1 MGFRSVYQSHSS
13 GRSGKVSKGNHV
25 KGAVMMGES
34 SRKKRTKTISSKR
47 VAAAAKQIVKKK
59 KAAVKPVKSVRA
71 KKASVQKNKRT
82 ASSRARKKN
91 SVILSIGAI
100 KPESY
105 EPPVPKISAE
115 NTKENV
121 EKAKYSPAP
130 VMQKL
135 SGAREFE
142 LPWGYNESR
151 ITVMVR
157 DPHWLHSYWEL
168 PEWKLDE
175 MKSLMGHGVFSRS
188 KRIIRVY
195 DVTGKK
201 FTGLNANRSFD
212 IEVGGDSRNWYVNTG
227 EPDRSYCIDLGYLTP
242 EGKFYVAARS
252 NIVTTPPD
260 GMSDV
265 IDEEWLTI
273 DWERIYAMSGGFGIG
288 RSSGEIRELLKR
300 RLKEEL
306 SSGAVSSWGSDFL
319 RPAPKE
325 KDFWLVVNTELIV
338 YGATEPDAKVTMQG
352 LPIKLRPDGTFSMRF
367 ALPDGRQEIPVVAV
381 NKDGDMRRQISPAVE
396 KRTK

>member
-1 MGFRSVYQSHSS
+1 MV
-13 GRSGKVSKGNHV
+13 
-25 KGAVMMGES
+25 ES
-34 SRKKRTKTISSKR
+34 SRKKRTGTRTAVSKK
-47 VAAAAKQIVKKK
+47 VAEAAKQIVKKK
-59 KAAVKPVKSVRA
+59 KAAVKPVRA
-71 KKASVQKNKRT
+71 KKVKKKRVVRAAKTPKKPSVVL
-82 ASSRARKKN
+82 
-91 SVILSIGAI
+91 VIDDI
-100 KPESY
+100 KPAQS
-105 EPPVPKISAE
+105 EPPLNARTE
-115 NTKENV
+115 TTQENV
-121 EKAKYSPAP
+121 ERAKYSPAP

-135 SGAREFE
+135 SGGMSFE

-168 PEWKLDE
+168 PDWKLDE
-175 MKSLMGHGVFSRS
+175 MRSTIGHSVFSRS

-201 FTGLNANRSFD
+201 FTGLNANKSFD
-212 IEVGGDSRNWYVNTG
+212 IEVGAEPRNWYINTG
-227 EPDRSYCIDLGYLTP
+227 EPNRSYCVDIGYLTP

-252 NIVTTPPD
+252 NIVSTPPD
-260 GMSDV
+260 SMSDV

-288 RSSGEIRELLKR
+288 RSSGEIKELLKK

-319 RPAPKE
+319 RPAPKQ

-338 YGATEPDAKVTMQG
+338 YGATEPDARVTMQG

-381 NKDGDMRRQISPAVE
+381 NKDGDMKRQITPSVE

>member
-1 MGFRSVYQSHSS
+1 
-13 GRSGKVSKGNHV
+13 
-25 KGAVMMGES
+25 MGES
-34 SRKKRTKTISSKR
+34 SKKKRTTVKSAHSKK
-47 VAAAAKQIVKKK
+47 VSAAARLILKKK
-59 KAAVKPVKSVRA
+59 KAAVKPVKKSVKKTAKTPA
-71 KKASVQKNKRT
+71 KKTSSPRAASKR
-82 ASSRARKKN
+82 
-91 SVILSIGAI
+91 SVVMKIGSI
-100 KPESY
+100 KPAPY
-105 EPPVPKISAE
+105 EPPSPAASVLNI
-115 NTKENV
+115 KEDV
-121 EKAKYSPAP
+121 EKAKFSPAP
-130 VMQKL
+130 VIQKL
-135 SGAREFE
+135 AEGRSFE

-157 DPHWLHSYWEL
+157 DPLWLHSYWEL
-168 PEWKLDE
+168 PDWKIDDL
-175 MKSLMGHGVFSRS
+175 KSSMGHGVFARS

-201 FTGLNANRSFD
+201 FSGLNANKSFD
-212 IEVGGDSRNWYVNTG
+212 IEVGTEARSWYVNTG

-252 NIVTTPPD
+252 NIVKTPPD

-325 KDFWLVVNTELIV
+325 KDFWMVVNTELIV

-367 ALPDGRQEIPVVAV
+367 ALPDGRQDIPVVAV
-381 NKDGDMRRQISPAVE
+381 NRDGDMKRQIIPSVE
-396 KRTK
+396 KRTR